1 METHR
6 RTLVKAVFWQILGLS
21 VMALVGWVVTGS
33 AVLGGTM
40 ALINTGLG
48 FVSYVVYERVW
59 AGIRWGRRDSGGFG
73 ADRA

>member
-6 RTLVKAVFWQILGLS
+6 RTLVKAVFWQVLGLS
-21 VMALVGWVVTGS
+21 VMVLVGWVVTGS

-48 FVSYVVYERVW
+48 FVSYVLYERFW
-59 AGIRWGRRDSGGFG
+59 ARIRWGRLDIGGFG
-73 ADRA
+73 GGRA